1 MAIAATTTTTTTVS
15 TVQTYPAKIF
25 IFIPDPQA
33 LIDAGYDSVRLER
46 RKSSDKPF
54 SPLTKPPPITI
65 QAGVY
70 NYFFLDEKAQKGWE
84 YEPVLQNSV
93 TPGTPPDIRQGITPA
108 VDSTFEKV
116 CTINELKDIYL
127 FGLGDALSNDQ
138 GVPIP
143 DYVYA
148 HYIQSAIAKFEQK
161 VSIRVCPQ
169 RFVEKHD
176 WIREDADTFFF
187 FLTDEFPIL
196 DDESDPAL
204 RPLVELTL
212 PGQPAQP
219 FPTSWLQVQE
229 LFGQLHMIPDVTGG
243 PVFGTLGNTRLL
255 SSLRSSKFIPNAFR
269 LTYFAGFG
277 GNNPL
282 PQNIK
287 DVIGKEAS
295 FGPLNIGG
303 DLLGGA
309 GIASQSISLDG
320 LSQSFNTTSSATNA
334 GFGARIIQYT
344 KELKD
349 QYPELIRF
357 YKGLRLRV
365 A

>member
-1 MAIAATTTTTTTVS
+1 MSAH
-15 TVQTYPAKIF
+15 VQTYPAKIF
-25 IFIPDPQA
+25 IFIPDPKS
-33 LIDAGYDSVRLER
+33 LIDAGYDTVRLER
-46 RKSSDKPF
+46 RKKTTLSFAPV
-54 SPLTKPPPITI
+54 TKPTPITI
-65 QAGVY
+65 QLGVY
-70 NYFFLDEKAQKGWE
+70 NYFFLDELAEKSWE
-84 YEPVLQNSV
+84 YEPVLQNSA
-93 TPGTPPDIRQGITPA
+93 TPGTPVDVRFGITPA
-108 VDSTFEKV
+108 VDATFEKIMTV
-116 CTINELKDIYL
+116 NELKDIYL
-127 FGLGDALSNDQ
+127 YGLGDALSNDQ
-138 GVPIP
+138 GVPLP
-143 DYVYA
+143 DRVYA

-161 VSIRVCPQ
+161 VSLRVCPQ

-176 WIREDADTFFF
+176 WIREDAETFMF
-187 FLTDEFPIL
+187 FLTDEFPIIN
-196 DDESDPAL
+196 DESDPATL
-204 RPLVELTL
+204 PVVELVV
-212 PGQPAQP
+212 PGQDPQA

-229 LFGQLHMIPDVTGG
+229 DFGQLHLLPDTSSGI
-243 PVFGTLGNTRLL
+243 VFSGSRAAGMLRGF
-255 SSLRSSKFIPNAFR
+255 RSSKFIPNAFR
-269 LTYFAGFG
+269 ITYFAGFG
-277 GNNPL
+277 ANNPL

-349 QYPELIRF
+349 QYPELIRY
-357 YKGLRLRV
+357 YKGLRFRV